1 MISES
6 QFVIL
11 MKNVKKCITS
21 CDDDQEIEKFQE
33 KSEIFDQ
40 LDNIKFSE
48 NQIIQNTYQTVFEIR
63 KKKL

>member
-1 MISES
+1 
-6 QFVIL
+6 